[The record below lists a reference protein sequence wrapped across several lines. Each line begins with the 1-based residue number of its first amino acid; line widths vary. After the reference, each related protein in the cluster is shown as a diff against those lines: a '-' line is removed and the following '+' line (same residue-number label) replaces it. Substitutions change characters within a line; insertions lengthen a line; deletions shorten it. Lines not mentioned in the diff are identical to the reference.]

1 MLSKIEKLYTVSKT
15 RSGAGYGS
23 DYQLL
28 IVKFRIKLKKVRK
41 TTRPF
46 IYDLNQMLYD
56 YTVDVTNRFKGLD
69 VVDRASEELWTKVGN
84 TV

>member
-1 MLSKIEKLYTVSKT
+1 MLSKIEKLYTVSQKRPVT
-15 RSGAGYGS
+15 DCVSEHE
-23 DYQLL
+23 LL